1 MDMSND
7 DFKKI
12 LNEAIKPLSDA
23 QEEFRKDLSGVK
35 EDLSGVKE
43 DLSGVKEDQADLR
56 RIIEERVLHP
66 LVYIETT
73 VKSYADRY
81 VINEDHI
88 GRLDKRLKKVEDNL
102 GIQPAQELTIPSFD

>member
-43 DLSGVKEDQADLR
+43 DQADLR
-56 RIIEERVLHP
+56 RIIEERVLPP